1 MFGILQIW
9 VVVAGVSLSGALIT
23 TDLVNVLMCLL
34 AMILAATN
42 SERLVVLGAWL
53 AWGLVLASG
62 AIRLW
67 ACDFPGGST
76 RLRIRGRMPP

>member
-1 MFGILQIW
+1 M
-9 VVVAGVSLSGALIT
+9 SGAFIT

-34 AMILAATN
+34 AMILAAMN

-62 AIRLW
+62 AFRW
-67 ACDFPGGST
+67 
-76 RLRIRGRMPP
+76 